1 MKIVYLPGFGGNKN
15 SETYQNLFRK
25 YIDTEFIIY
34 DNINAEIAYSQ
45 IFQQLEN
52 IKNKNV
58 LIIGQSLGGFWA
70 ELFAAKNN
78 WKIILI
84 NPSLEPFTSLKKYH
98 LNETEL
104 VKFKNY
110 NVPKITESKISI
122 ILSRNDTVVDPK
134 PVLDK
139 YETDV
144 DFIYVDGDH
153 KLENFEVLFEEI
165 GKMKSY

>member
-58 LIIGQSLGGFWA
+58 LIIGQS
-70 ELFAAKNN
+70 
-78 WKIILI
+78 
-84 NPSLEPFTSLKKYH
+84 
-98 LNETEL
+98 
-104 VKFKNY
+104 
-110 NVPKITESKISI
+110 
-122 ILSRNDTVVDPK
+122 
-134 PVLDK
+134 
-139 YETDV
+139 
-144 DFIYVDGDH
+144 
-153 KLENFEVLFEEI
+153 
-165 GKMKSY
+165 